1 MTDSAPMGLEDMDV
15 MGPGRPA
22 AETATEDALQGYL
35 QAARDIF
42 AEAGAGKTKC
52 CVTETMGDDAETLRW
67 FPLPEDIDQA
77 SAG

>member
-1 MTDSAPMGLEDMDV
+1 MDIL
-15 MGPGRPA
+15 GPGGPA
-22 AETATEDALQGYL
+22 AETATEDALDGYL

-42 AEAGAGKTKC
+42 AEAGARQTQC
-52 CVTETMGDDAETLRW
+52 CVTEAMGDDAETLRW